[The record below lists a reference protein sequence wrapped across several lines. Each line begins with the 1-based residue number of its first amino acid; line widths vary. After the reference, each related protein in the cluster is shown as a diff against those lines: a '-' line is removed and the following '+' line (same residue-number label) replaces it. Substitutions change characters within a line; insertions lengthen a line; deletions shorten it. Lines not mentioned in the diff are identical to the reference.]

1 MHLSIFSPSQL
12 VMVLLEI
19 SWRVLW
25 DLGGSEAWG
34 ESVDGGGKVFEGL
47 LLGGGERAEV
57 SVAEVGVS
65 RGS

>member
-1 MHLSIFSPSQL
+1 
-12 VMVLLEI
+12 MVLLEI

-34 ESVDGGGKVFEGL
+34 ESVDGGGKVLEGL

-65 RGS
+65 GGS